1 VAVTDRLHCYVRPAT
16 AAALA
21 DAAAA
26 AGAGGARGANDGDD
40 DIISPKLPP
49 PLVDALVPPFIEYKD
64 SDDKRDSSSLQEAAE
79 SDHSS
84 GVLMLHWS
92 ELQLSREEMSSLL
105 YSHLTQATGSD
116 GHVVDGHWT
125 EFLDCWAVL
134 RHIEGEFWWDE
145 LLPLMLRQLS
155 DDHVTYLEV
164 KTALISARFDSMDA
178 LDAWLEETL
187 LRFIEVVHAHR
198 ENYDPSWLGAKLVF
212 VGIKSEDP
220 AALGDCM
227 RRLVPLVQR
236 HPGWVA
242 GIDLAGAGRFLFR
255 AICFTKKKINLSGS
269 GQA

>member
-1 VAVTDRLHCYVRPAT
+1 MTDRLHCYVRPAT

-26 AGAGGARGANDGDD
+26 AGAGGAGGANDGDD

-84 GVLMLHWS
+84 GVLIHWS